1 MALPEPISVE
11 DFFAPPPR
19 ASVTLSPD
27 GTKLAYLALWKNRMN
42 VWVES
47 VDKPD
52 DGPGGGPG
60 NGQDGGQG
68 GGPGSGQGDARC
80 VTAEDRGVVSY
91 HWTRDPRWLL
101 YTRDQGG
108 DENLHLYRVD
118 LDDPDAPAVDLTPY
132 PGART
137 IGVDLPA
144 GRPGKVITQLNA
156 RDRAQFDLVELD
168 LATGD
173 LTTLAQSPGG
183 GVEGWLYSERESQRE
198 LQRESQRELQRELFA
213 MGTTAE
219 GDVELSRWDAATDT
233 PVPVARFDGA
243 DSPLGVYP
251 MEVTPDG
258 AGVWIGSHRGSDRLR
273 LARLDLA
280 TGEEHEVDSHPR
292 YDLDTRARA
301 FPALP
306 SPLIRSRRT
315 GELLG
320 VRYLGERQV
329 IHALDPHFAAVLE
342 NLEKLSDGDLAG
354 VSSDESG
361 QRWVASFTHDRDPG
375 VTYFYDHTTGETR
388 LLHRAKP
395 HLDPESLAPMRPVTI
410 TSRDGLALPSH
421 LTLPVGVEPSR
432 LPLVLFVHG
441 GPWTRDSWGYHPP
454 AQLFAN
460 RGCAVLQ
467 VNFRG
472 STGYGKAFT
481 RAGIGEFA
489 GKMHDDLID
498 AVRWAVDQGYAD
510 PERVAIMGGS
520 YGGYASLVGVTFTPD
535 VFAAAVDVVG
545 ISDLANFMRNQ
556 PDFVKPMLASNWF
569 TYVGDPADPE
579 QEADMLARSP
589 ISRVDQI
596 RTPLMVVHGANDARV
611 VLAESDQLVDALRA
625 RGVPVEYTVMEDE
638 GHAIENP
645 ENVIALYA
653 AAERFLARHLTFTPH
668 AKPPTREKTADRG
681 REAANA

>member
-1 MALPEPISVE
+1 MAQRKTISVE
-11 DFFAPPPR
+11 EFFGPPAR
-19 ASVTLSPD
+19 AKVTLSPD
-27 GTKLAYLALWKNRMN
+27 GRKMAYLALWKDRMN
-42 VWVES
+42 VWIES
-47 VDKPD
+47 VDAP
-52 DGPGGGPG
+52 
-60 NGQDGGQG
+60 
-68 GGPGSGQGDARC
+68 GDARC
-80 VTAEDRGVVSY
+80 VTTEDRGVVSY

-108 DENLHLYRVD
+108 DENMHLYRVD
-118 LDDPDAPAVDLTPY
+118 LEDPDAPAVDLTPY
-132 PGART
+132 PGVRSV
-137 IGVDLPA
+137 GLDLPA
-144 GRPGKVITQLNA
+144 GRPGTVITQLNL
-156 RDRAQFDLVELD
+156 RDRARFDLVELD
-168 LATGD
+168 IATGA
-173 LTTLAQSPGG
+173 LSTLAQSSQGNVG
-183 GVEGWLYSERESQRE
+183 GWLHSEREP
-198 LQRESQRELQRELFA
+198 FA
-213 MGTTAE
+213 VATTAE
-219 GDVELSRWDAATDT
+219 GDLELSRWDAATGALD
-233 PVPVARFDGA
+233 PVARFAGG

-258 AGVWIGSHRGSDRLR
+258 AGVWLGSNRGSDRLR
-273 LARLDLA
+273 LARLDLG
-280 TGEEHEVDSHPR
+280 TGEEHEVDSHPG
-292 YDLDTRARA
+292 YDLDTRAQV

-306 SPLIRSRRT
+306 SPLIRCRRT

-342 NLEKLSDGDLAG
+342 NLEKLSDGDLAAL
-354 VSSDESG
+354 SSDESG
-361 QRWVASFTHDRDPG
+361 QRWVAAFTHDRDPG
-375 VTYFYDHTTGETR
+375 VTYLYDHTTGGSR

-395 HLDPESLAPMRPVTI
+395 HLDPESLAPMRPVSI
-410 TSRDGLALPSH
+410 TSRDGLTLPSY
-421 LTLPVGVEPSR
+421 LTLPVAVPASR

-441 GPWTRDSWGYHPP
+441 GPWTRDSWGYHPA

-498 AVRWAVDQGYAD
+498 GVRWAVDQGYAD
-510 PERVAIMGGS
+510 PDRVAIVGGS
-520 YGGYASLVGVTFTPD
+520 YGGYAALVGVTFTPD

-545 ISDLANFMRNQ
+545 VSDLANFMRSQ
-556 PDFVKPMLASNWF
+556 PDFVKPMLAYNWF

-611 VLAESDQLVDALRA
+611 VLAESDQLVEALRV
-625 RGVPVEYTVMEDE
+625 RGVPVEYTVMRDE

-645 ENVIALYA
+645 ENVIALYT
-653 AAERFLARHLTFTPH
+653 AAERFLAEHLGLETHH
-668 AKPPTREKTADRG
+668 A
-681 REAANA
+681 

>member
-1 MALPEPISVE
+1 MALRETISVE
-11 DFFAPPPR
+11 DFFGPPTR
-19 ASVTLSPD
+19 AKATLSPD
-27 GTKLAYLALWKNRMN
+27 GKKLAYLALWKNRMN
-42 VWVES
+42 VWIES
-47 VDKPD
+47 VDAP
-52 DGPGGGPG
+52 
-60 NGQDGGQG
+60 
-68 GGPGSGQGDARC
+68 GDARC
-80 VTAEDRGVVSY
+80 VTTEDRGVVSY

-101 YTRDQGG
+101 YSRDQGG
-108 DENLHLYRVD
+108 DENLHVYRVD
-118 LDDPDAPAVDLTPY
+118 LEDPDAAAVDLTPY
-132 PGART
+132 PGVRT
-137 IGVDLPA
+137 MGLDLPA
-144 GRPGKVITQLNA
+144 GRPGKVITQLNL

-168 LATGD
+168 IATGD
-173 LTTLAQSPGG
+173 LTTLAQSSDGR
-183 GVEGWLYSERESQRE
+183 VAGWLHSE
-198 LQRESQRELQRELFA
+198 RELFA
-213 MGTTAE
+213 VATTAE
-219 GDVELSRWDAATDT
+219 GDVELSRWDAATGEPT
-233 PVPVARFDGA
+233 PVARFEGGDA
-243 DSPLGVYP
+243 PLGIYP

-258 AGVWIGSHRGSDRLR
+258 SGVWLGSNRGSDRLR

-280 TGEEHEVDSHPR
+280 TGKEEEVDSHPQ
-292 YDLDTRARA
+292 YDLDTRARV

-306 SPLIRSRRT
+306 SPLIRSRLT

-329 IHALDPHFAAVLE
+329 IHALDPDFAAVLE

-354 VSSDESG
+354 LSSDESG
-361 QRWVASFTHDRDPG
+361 QRWVAGFTHDRDPG
-375 VTYFYDHTTGETR
+375 VTYLYDHTTGESR

-395 HLDPESLAPMRPVTI
+395 HLHPDSLAPMRPVSI
-410 TSRDGLALPSH
+410 TSRDGLTLPSY

-441 GPWTRDSWGYHPP
+441 GPWSRDSWGYHPA

-467 VNFRG
+467 INFRG

-498 AVRWAVDQGYAD
+498 GVRWAVEQGYAD

-535 VFAAAVDVVG
+535 VFAAAIDVVG
-545 ISDLANFMRNQ
+545 ISDLANFMRSQ
-556 PDFVKPMLASNWF
+556 PDFVKPMLAYNWF

-589 ISRVDQI
+589 ISRVDRI

-611 VLAESDQLVDALRA
+611 VLAESDQLVEALRA
-625 RGVPVEYTVMEDE
+625 RDVPVEYIVMEDE

-653 AAERFLARHLTFTPH
+653 AAERFLAEHLGFETH
-668 AKPPTREKTADRG
+668 TAT
-681 REAANA
+681 

>member
-1 MALPEPISVE
+1 MAQRETISVE
-11 DFFAPPPR
+11 EFFGPPPR
-19 ASVTLSPD
+19 AKATLSPD
-27 GTKLAYLALWKNRMN
+27 GKQMAYLAPWRNRLN
-42 VWVES
+42 VWMES
-47 VDKPD
+47 VDAP
-52 DGPGGGPG
+52 
-60 NGQDGGQG
+60 
-68 GGPGSGQGDARC
+68 GDARC
-80 VTAEDRGVVSY
+80 VTTEDRGVVSY

-101 YTRDQGG
+101 YSRDQGG

-118 LDDPDAPAVDLTPY
+118 LEDPDATAVNLTPY
-132 PGART
+132 PGVRT
-137 IGVDLPA
+137 AGLDLPA
-144 GRPGKVITQLNA
+144 GRPGKVITQLNL
-156 RDRAQFDLVELD
+156 RDRARFDLVELD
-168 LATGD
+168 IATGD
-173 LTTLAQSPGG
+173 LTTLAQNPG
-183 GVEGWLYSERESQRE
+183 GVEGWLYSERE
-198 LQRESQRELQRELFA
+198 LFA
-213 MGTTAE
+213 VAMTAD
-219 GDVELSRWDAATDT
+219 GDIELSRWDGATGALDF
-233 PVPVARFDGA
+233 VARFEGGDA
-243 DSPLGVYP
+243 PLGVYP
-251 MEVTPDG
+251 TEVTPDG
-258 AGVWIGSHRGSDRLR
+258 TGVWLGSHLGSDRLR

-280 TGEEHEVDSHPR
+280 TGEEEEVDSHPQF
-292 YDLDTRARA
+292 DLDTRARV

-329 IHALDPHFAAVLE
+329 VHALDPHFAAVLE

-354 VSSDESG
+354 LSSDESG
-361 QRWVASFTHDRDPG
+361 QRWVAAFTHDRDPG
-375 VTYFYDHTTGETR
+375 VTYLYDHTTGESR

-395 HLDPESLAPMRPVTI
+395 HLDPESLAPMRTVSI
-410 TSRDGLALPSH
+410 TSRDGLTLPSH
-421 LTLPVGVEPSR
+421 LTLPVGSEPSG

-441 GPWTRDSWGYHPP
+441 GPWTRDSWGHNPA

-498 AVRWAVDQGYAD
+498 GVRWAVDQGYAD
-510 PERVAIMGGS
+510 PDRVAIMGGS
-520 YGGYASLVGVTFTPD
+520 YGGYAALVGVTFTPD

-545 ISDLANFMRNQ
+545 ISDLANFMRSQ
-556 PDFVKPMLASNWF
+556 PDFVKPMLAYNWF

-611 VLAESDQLVDALRA
+611 VLAESDQLVEALRA
-625 RGVPVEYTVMEDE
+625 RSVPVEYMVMEDE

-645 ENVIALYA
+645 ENVIALYT
-653 AAERFLARHLTFTPH
+653 AAERFLAEHLGF
-668 AKPPTREKTADRG
+668 
-681 REAANA
+681 EAHEAHEA

>member
-1 MALPEPISVE
+1 MALRETISVE
-11 DFFAPPPR
+11 DFFGPPTR
-19 ASVTLSPD
+19 AKATLSPD
-27 GTKLAYLALWKNRMN
+27 GKKLAYLALWKNRMN
-42 VWVES
+42 VWIES
-47 VDKPD
+47 VDAP
-52 DGPGGGPG
+52 
-60 NGQDGGQG
+60 
-68 GGPGSGQGDARC
+68 GDARC
-80 VTAEDRGVVSY
+80 VTTEDRGVVSY

-101 YTRDQGG
+101 YSRDQGG
-108 DENLHLYRVD
+108 DENLHIYRVD
-118 LDDPDAPAVDLTPY
+118 LEGPDAAAVDLTPY
-132 PGART
+132 PGVRT
-137 IGVDLPA
+137 MGLDLPA
-144 GRPGKVITQLNA
+144 GRPGKVITQLNL

-168 LATGD
+168 IATGD
-173 LTTLAQSPGG
+173 LTTLAQSSDGR
-183 GVEGWLYSERESQRE
+183 VEGWLHGE
-198 LQRESQRELQRELFA
+198 RELFA
-213 MGTTAE
+213 VATTAE
-219 GDVELSRWDAATDT
+219 GDVELSRWDAATGEPT
-233 PVPVARFDGA
+233 PVARFEGGDA
-243 DSPLGVYP
+243 PLGIYP

-258 AGVWIGSHRGSDRLR
+258 SGVWLGSNSGSDRLR
-273 LARLDLA
+273 LTRLDLA
-280 TGEEHEVDSHPR
+280 TGKEEEVDSHSE
-292 YDLDTRARA
+292 YDLDTRARV

-306 SPLIRSRRT
+306 SPLIRSRLT

-354 VSSDESG
+354 LSSDESG
-361 QRWVASFTHDRDPG
+361 QRWVAGFTHDRDPG
-375 VTYFYDHTTGETR
+375 VTYLYDHTTGESR

-395 HLDPESLAPMRPVTI
+395 HLHPDSLAPMRPVSI
-410 TSRDGLALPSH
+410 TSRDGLTLPTY

-441 GPWTRDSWGYHPP
+441 GPWSRDSWGYHPA

-467 VNFRG
+467 INFRG

-498 AVRWAVDQGYAD
+498 GVRWAVEQGYAD

-535 VFAAAVDVVG
+535 VFAAAIDVVG
-545 ISDLANFMRNQ
+545 ISDLANFMRSQ
-556 PDFVKPMLASNWF
+556 PDFVKPMLAYNWF

-589 ISRVDQI
+589 ISHVDRI

-611 VLAESDQLVDALRA
+611 VLAESDQLVEALRA
-625 RGVPVEYTVMEDE
+625 RDVPVEYIVMEDE

-653 AAERFLARHLTFTPH
+653 AAERFLAEHLGFETH
-668 AKPPTREKTADRG
+668 TAT
-681 REAANA
+681 